1 MTPTTDYVILL
12 NGQPYFSVKEP
23 GSIETVKAE
32 ALRRN
37 PTAKI
42 EVVIFTVTPYEPSA
56 AADDSK

>member
-1 MTPTTDYVILL
+1 MTPTTDYVILM

-42 EVVIFTVTPYEPSA
+42 EVVIFTVTPYEPNP

>member
-1 MTPTTDYVILL
+1 MTPITDYVILM
-12 NGQPYFSVKEP
+12 NGRPYFSVKEP

-42 EVVIFTVTPYEPSA
+42 EVVIFTVTPYEPNS
-56 AADDSK
+56 AADDCK

>member
-1 MTPTTDYVILL
+1 MTPTTDYVILM
-12 NGQPYFSVKEP
+12 NGQPYFSVKKP
-23 GSIETVKAE
+23 DSIETVKAE

-42 EVVIFTVTPYEPSA
+42 EVVIFTVTPYEPCA

>member
-1 MTPTTDYVILL
+1 MTPTTDYVILM
-12 NGQPYFSVKEP
+12 NGRPYFSVKEP

-42 EVVIFTVTPYEPSA
+42 GVVIFTVTPYEPNS
-56 AADDSK
+56 AADDRK